1 MERKSGDRKNR
12 IKKDIA
18 PAELMIS
25 DQDQYTQHIRDA
37 Q

>member
-1 MERKSGDRKNR
+1 MGRKSGDRKNR